1 MLARAFRSLF
11 ARPAAAVQSGSHP
24 VIPFPGH
31 DEIAAGSAV
40 LCRIERAS
48 CDALVASGMASAA
61 GEETGREFNVA
72 GRVPVTLRAESE
84 HAAAGVAAGLAMSGL
99 RAGGFASGGGVPF
112 LHESLYA
119 ASGKRLPYVFN
130 ISCRGLG
137 EIAGEGNAHDEY
149 HAVADSGVVQ
159 MMAASVQEIA
169 DLNLIARR
177 LAELSLT
184 PALVGHDAAAS
195 TQAIESLQFPED
207 ALIAAYL
214 GDADDLI
221 DSPTP
226 AQAMVFGAQRRR
238 VPASWDVDR
247 PLVSGVVQNQDAY
260 MQATAA
266 QRPYFF
272 EHLPALADAC
282 MDEYAQ
288 LTGRRYRRADAYRCA
303 DAEYLIVA
311 MGSLAADA
319 EAVVDHLR
327 ITRGL
332 RVGVV
337 NVRVFRPFPGDL
349 VGHLLQGKR
358 GVTVLERSTQPLA
371 EDGPLLREVRACLA
385 KCLENGAAAGSPY
398 PAYAAYGGSDLP
410 ALFAGY
416 CPPGIDE
423 RLPAAVLA
431 AIDNMCAGSEARRC
445 FRFAADGATGAGVLA
460 LADLS
465 SLLALDAFTVM
476 INAGADSAGVAA
488 GLARGLGPSLG
499 GKVKGRPR
507 AVKEHA
513 AFLAFAGEA
522 IRFDPRALPV
532 DVCLVEAADG
542 AAASG
547 LLPRLRRG
555 ATLLL
560 SSPLPTPAAVWDS
573 FPVAA
578 QAMLVDRQI
587 RLFALDAGRIAA
599 EVADSAG
606 LPQETARLRG
616 FVLQGALIAAAG
628 GHKPFDRDAAIA
640 RLGGA
645 IDAQEQTQGQMREQ
659 GGAQS
664 QHQDKDAAIAAASLA
679 ALRRGT
685 TASSEIRQKAL
696 GYGRSDRLW
705 EGLPTATAASAATPP
720 ALAPWRCPPASAAGA
735 RNAGAAA
742 WMPERCAACGQ
753 CYVGCAEDAVAAHLG
768 SAKEILAASLQ
779 ASRQARLD
787 AFMAR
792 VGQLQAQLE
801 ARLRLQLTETIDM
814 GDLRRLLAV
823 VDTLPAEALT
833 LDAIATQ
840 LPGCAPLAA
849 GELARSAN
857 VFGALRE
864 LQRTCAGDAAT
875 SVWHAPLFV
884 DSSALALGICEG
896 LMQQI
901 AARFAAVR
909 RAERLLAAPVGSGD
923 QENAASEEFF
933 RRFEWTQFT
942 DEEWALCPPVVVVGD
957 AQTLSDARLQSLSRL
972 LMSGKPVKVL
982 MLDDLGPDGS
992 AANGKELGLIA
1003 LAHRQ
1008 AFVLQSTLAHREHL
1022 ISGLLDGLNSRG
1034 PALFRVFAP
1043 PRTAPDGAAI
1053 NVLDLCRQAVASR
1066 AFPLYRYDP
1075 QAASVISAA
1084 LSIEGNP
1091 DIAADWLSP
1100 ASGDAAEVLT
1110 AAAYAVADP
1119 RFVRH
1124 FSRLAD
1130 DCAGELMP
1138 LADYLAID
1146 AAERE
1151 GITPFLRHVD
1161 ARRRPL
1167 RLGVSPAMIAFAEE
1181 RLAFWRQLRSLA
1193 ISPTA
1198 DDGHA
1203 ALLAQIRDELLVRAV
1218 GALA

>member
-11 ARPAAAVQSGSHP
+11 ARPTAAAQSASHP

-48 CDALVASGMASAA
+48 CDALVASGIASGADDA
-61 GEETGREFNVA
+61 PEREFNVA

-99 RAGGFASGGGVPF
+99 RTGGFASGGGVPF

-137 EIAGEGNAHDEY
+137 ETVGNAAGEGDAHDEY

-184 PALVGHDAAAS
+184 PALVGHDAAAG
-195 TQAIESLQFPED
+195 TQAIESLHFPED

-214 GDADDLI
+214 GKADDLI

-238 VPASWDVDR
+238 VPTSWDVDR

-303 DAEYLIVA
+303 DADTLIVA

-337 NVRVFRPFPGDL
+337 NVRLFRPFPGDL

-358 GVTVLERSTQPLA
+358 AVTVLERSTQPLA

-398 PAYAAYGGSDLP
+398 PAYATYRDGDLP

-423 RLPAAVLA
+423 CLPAAVLA
-431 AIDNMCAGSEARRC
+431 AIDNMCAGADARRR
-445 FRFAADGATGAGVLA
+445 FRFAADSAADAGALA
-460 LADLS
+460 LADLAA
-465 SLLALDAFTVM
+465 LPALDALTVM

-513 AFLAFAGEA
+513 CFLAFAGEA
-522 IRFDPRALPV
+522 IRFDPRALSV
-532 DVCLVEAADG
+532 DLCLVEAADG

-578 QAMLVDRQI
+578 QTLLVDRQI

-616 FVLQGALIAAAG
+616 LVLQGALIAAAG
-628 GHKPFDRDAAIA
+628 GQKPFDRDAAIA
-640 RLGGA
+640 RLG
-645 IDAQEQTQGQMREQ
+645 
-659 GGAQS
+659 
-664 QHQDKDAAIAAASLA
+664 AAIEAPGESVAAASLA
-679 ALRRGT
+679 ALQRGAA
-685 TASSEIRQKAL
+685 ASSEIRQKAL

-705 EGLPTATAASAATPP
+705 EGLPAEAAATAPKSTA
-720 ALAPWRCPPASAAGA
+720 WRCPPAPAAC
-735 RNAGAAA
+735 RNAGDAA

-753 CYVGCAEDAVAAHLG
+753 CYVGCAEEAVAAHLG

-779 ASRQARLD
+779 ASRQDRLD
-787 AFMAR
+787 AFMAH

-833 LDAIATQ
+833 LDAIAAQ

-849 GELARSAN
+849 GEVARSARA
-857 VFGALRE
+857 FGALRE
-864 LQRTCAGDAAT
+864 LERSCAGDAAT

-884 DSSALALGICEG
+884 DSSALALGIFEG
-896 LMQQI
+896 LLQQI

-909 RAERLLAAPVGSGD
+909 RAEGLLAAPVGSGD
-923 QENAASEEFF
+923 QEDSASEEFF

-957 AQTLSDARLQSLSRL
+957 AETLSDARLQSLSRL

-982 MLDDLGPDGS
+982 MLDDLGPDG
-992 AANGKELGLIA
+992 AAADGKELGLIA

-1053 NVLDLCRQAVASR
+1053 DVLELGRQAVASR

-1100 ASGDAAEVLT
+1100 GAGDAGEALT

-1119 RFVRH
+1119 RFARH

-1130 DCAGELMP
+1130 DCPGELMP

-1146 AAERE
+1146 AADRE
-1151 GITPFLRHVD
+1151 GITPYLRHVD

-1167 RLGVSPAMIAFAEE
+1167 RLGMSAAMLAFVEE

-1193 ISPTA
+1193 SSPTA

-1203 ALLAQIRDELLVRAV
+1203 TLLAQIRDELLVRAV